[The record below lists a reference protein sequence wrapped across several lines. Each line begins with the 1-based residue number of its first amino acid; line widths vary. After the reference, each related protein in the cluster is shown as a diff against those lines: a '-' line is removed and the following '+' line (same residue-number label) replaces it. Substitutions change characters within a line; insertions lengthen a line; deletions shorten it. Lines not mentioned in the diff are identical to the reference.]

1 MQRRPRRVNSKQ
13 RNPRAARNSA
23 YQIRSRYHLAPEA
36 TSGNRTEP
44 FVPENRTEPWDIEP
58 DNDSQWRKPDEQPQS
73 TSDPEE
79 TSYHPEVSEPDVE
92 PAAAITSTAVIAPPE
107 PEDPEADVTEAEP
120 DETVEVDPVPETP
133 AAAAEPAEPEDFS
146 TYVRKIEEAAAR
158 SRSEHRGE
166 ALAGRRPMARAGVH
180 PATTVLPGSQASV
193 RQRQQGTPRTAR
205 QGNGRRGG
213 GGPPVAQ
220 KPFFKR
226 RRNWFIL
233 FTLIVLIPA
242 IIVGAYFANVAWVG
256 WAAYQDI
263 NQPLV
268 GDRDVYGV
276 NPDGTPVVIA
286 EEVESSLPNWGE
298 KDIVN
303 IVLMGVDI
311 RPGDEEPERSDT
323 IIVVHVDPKSGG
335 MAMMSI
341 PRDLL
346 VYIPE
351 FGDEKMNAAYAIGE
365 ANEDTIPGG
374 GPTLVAQTIEANF
387 NIPIHYYATVDFN
400 GFEKI
405 VDTVGGVIVDVPAQL
420 SDNLYPT
427 EDLRLTRVYFPTGLQ
442 KMDGETALRYVRTRH
457 ADSDLAR
464 SQRQQEVLLAIQERA
479 VVRDLITNAPE
490 LIEDAADTVRTDLD
504 INQMLALANLGRQT
518 DPAEIARVDL
528 WKEGVLSEHPP
539 EFEGDAYYLEAD
551 WPRVHELQAEYF
563 FVPEPEPEPT
573 PTAELMAAAISTPDT
588 DITPEPSAT
597 PEPVEPNLDTPVLV
611 ENGTATELLAG
622 LTAQFLFD
630 QGFTAVWAGDS
641 EEPVLTS
648 MIYDSSGN
656 PATAEHLADLLGL
669 ETSAIVEREGNGDIV
684 VVIGDDFPQ
693 PVEPDPTEE
702 P

>member
-1 MQRRPRRVNSKQ
+1 MQRRPRRLNSKQ
-13 RNPRAARNSA
+13 RNPRAARNPA
-23 YQIRSRYHLAPEA
+23 YQIRSRYHLAPET

-44 FVPENRTEPWDIEP
+44 FVPENRTEPWNIEP
-58 DNDSQWRKPDEQPQS
+58 ANDSEWRKPAEQPQS

-79 TSYHPEVSEPDVE
+79 TSYHPKVSDPEEVK
-92 PAAAITSTAVIAPPE
+92 PAEDATSTTVITLPEAEASEPE
-107 PEDPEADVTEAEP
+107 PET
-120 DETVEVDPVPETP
+120 TVEVDTVQEISS
-133 AAAAEPAEPEDFS
+133 AEPVEPEDFS

-180 PATTVLPGSQASV
+180 PATTVLPGSRASV
-193 RQRQQGTPRTAR
+193 HQRQQGNPRTAR
-205 QGNGRRGG
+205 QGNGRQG
-213 GGPPVAQ
+213 GGPPATQ

-233 FTLIVLIPA
+233 FSLIVLIPA

-256 WAAYQDI
+256 WAAYKDI
-263 NQPLV
+263 NQPQI
-268 GDRDVYGV
+268 GDRDRYGV

-286 EEVESSLPNWGE
+286 EEAQSSLPNWGE

-323 IIVVHVDPKSGG
+323 VIIVHVDPKSGE

-346 VYIPE
+346 VFIPG

-365 ANEDTIPGG
+365 ANEDTIAGG

-400 GFEKI
+400 GFQKI
-405 VDTVGGVIVDVPAQL
+405 VDTVGGVIVDVQAQL

-442 KMDGETALRYVRTRH
+442 KLDGEAALRYVRTRH
-457 ADSDLAR
+457 ADNDLAR
-464 SQRQQEVLLAIQERA
+464 SQRQQEVLLAIRERA
-479 VVRDLITNAPE
+479 VVRDLITRAPE
-490 LIEDAADTVRTDLD
+490 LIEDMGDTVRTDLD
-504 INQMLALANLGRQT
+504 FNQLLALANLGRQT
-518 DPAEIARVDL
+518 DPAQIARIDL
-528 WKEGVLSEHPP
+528 LKEGILSEHTP

-563 FVPEPEPEPT
+563 FIPEPEPT
-573 PTAELMAAAISTPDT
+573 PTAEPVAAATTIPDAETP
-588 DITPEPSAT
+588 PAPAAT
-597 PEPVEPNLDTPVLV
+597 PEPVEPNLDTPVMV

-630 QGFTAVWAGDS
+630 SGFTAVWAGDS
-641 EEPVLTS
+641 EEPVPATV
-648 MIYDSSGN
+648 IYDSSGN
-656 PATAEHLADLLGL
+656 PSTAEHLADLLGL
-669 ETSAIVEREGNGDIV
+669 ETSAIIQREGNGDIV

-693 PVEPDPTEE
+693 TPEPASTPE